1 MPHVVII
8 GGGAAGLPAAHE
20 LADIA
25 RAGERITLVA
35 GRGTFRAGSA
45 TPWIS
50 VREST
55 EIDLARNLERKGIS
69 FSAAGARRLHPERNT
84 LELGDGTSLEYDVL
98 VIAAGPQPAF
108 DQIEGLGPKGYT
120 HSLCHADHLRGCV
133 QGWDRFL
140 EAPGPVV
147 VGAAQGASCF
157 APAYESAFL
166 MHAELRRRG
175 LREAAPITFVTSE
188 PYVGHLG
195 VDGIGDSRAQLEN
208 ALRERD
214 IAWIANARIERIERE
229 TMHLAES
236 DGAGQRHALGFRYAM
251 MMPPFRGI
259 DAVAEI
265 EGLADERGFVLVDE
279 CLRNPRYR
287 NIYAAGATVASASS
301 ANSAGHKNAYMIDA
315 MVNAVVRNIRDQ
327 LDGREPAAGP
337 SWNLVRVTDL
347 GAAGI
352 AFVADPEAALR
363 PQDGMAGWVHM
374 SRCSACDVGD
384 GAIPVGLR

>member
-1 MPHVVII
+1 MPHIVII
-8 GGGAAGLPAAHE
+8 GGGTAGLPAAHE

-35 GRGTFRAGSA
+35 GRTTFRAGSA

-55 EIDLARNLERKGIS
+55 EIDLARNLERKGVG
-69 FSAAGARRLHPERNT
+69 FSPAGARRLHPERNT
-84 LELGDGTSLEYDVL
+84 LELGDGTSIGYDVL

-108 DQIEGLGPKGYT
+108 DQIEGLGPQGYT
-120 HSLCHADHLRGCV
+120 HSLCHADHLHGCV

-140 EAPGPVV
+140 ESPGPVV

-175 LREAAPITFVTSE
+175 LHEAVPITFVTSE
-188 PYVGHLG
+188 PFVGHLG
-195 VDGIGDSRAQLEN
+195 VDGIADSRARLEA
-208 ALRERD
+208 ALRQRD
-214 IAWIANARIERIERE
+214 ITWIANARVERIERE
-229 TMHLAES
+229 VMHVVENG
-236 DGAGQRHALGFRYAM
+236 GAGPRHALEFRYAM

-259 DAVAEI
+259 DAVAGI
-265 EGLADERGFVLVDE
+265 EGLADKRGFVLVDE
-279 CLRNPRYR
+279 CLRNPRYP

-301 ANSAGHKNAYMIDA
+301 ANLAGHKNAYMIDA

-337 SWNLVRVTDL
+337 AWNLVRVTDL

-352 AFVADPEAALR
+352 AFVADPEGALR
-363 PQDGMAGWVHM
+363 PETGAAGWVHL

-384 GAIPVGLR
+384 GTIPAGLR